1 VALSPE
7 NLLFRKADSST
18 ALDASQANL
27 PAPAR
32 NDSQER
38 GQAMKNYA
46 SIIGAFVGGGIG
58 AVIGTSLH
66 QPAVW
71 LPLGIGIG
79 LAIGIEIKERRK
91 VARS

>member
-1 VALSPE
+1 
-7 NLLFRKADSST
+7 
-18 ALDASQANL
+18 
-27 PAPAR
+27 
-32 NDSQER
+32 
-38 GQAMKNYA
+38 MKNYA

-71 LPLGIGIG
+71 LPLGIGVG